1 VEDCAILADVLAMH
15 LADEGHYE
23 IIGITDTADAALE
36 LVASARPDLVLLDL
50 ALPSEAD
57 GLRVLR
63 EAKALLPTLRVLVF
77 RGMANL
83 HRCMEL
89 GADGYLYKTASWSK
103 LLLALCKVCA
113 GEGHFEEVLSSSTS
127 GAVKREAP
135 DNLRDEGEAGAA
147 AAVAGPRI
155 LLAEVGRREL
165 VAKEAIIAIHSEGDY
180 TRLWVEGAKPYVILK
195 PLHAWEHQLRSAR
208 FLRLDRFLLVNTRRI
223 LGLVGEPAVGR
234 VLLRLAGAPPLP
246 LSRAG
251 VRRAKQ
257 WLQRYAAAGGGGV
270 SPLRRTLKCN
280 NERPPDRGQRPRL
293 HRSLVRN
300 ARDRMLGVAGLAEA
314 GPRCVPRFREAR
326 ISDTYRPPSRA
337 ER

>member
-1 VEDCAILADVLAMH
+1 M
-15 LADEGHYE
+15 
-23 IIGITDTADAALE
+23 
-36 LVASARPDLVLLDL
+36 
-50 ALPSEAD
+50 
-57 GLRVLR
+57 
-63 EAKALLPTLRVLVF
+63 
-77 RGMANL
+77 
-83 HRCMEL
+83 
-89 GADGYLYKTASWSK
+89 
-103 LLLALCKVCA
+103 
-113 GEGHFEEVLSSSTS
+113 LSSSTS

-208 FLRLDRFLLVNTRRI
+208 FLRLDRFLLVNPRRI

-234 VLLRLAGAPPLP
+234 VLLRLAGAPALP

-257 WLQRYAAAGGGGV
+257 WLQRYAAAGGGG
-270 SPLRRTLKCN
+270 
-280 NERPPDRGQRPRL
+280 G
-293 HRSLVRN
+293 
-300 ARDRMLGVAGLAEA
+300 
-314 GPRCVPRFREAR
+314 
-326 ISDTYRPPSRA
+326 
-337 ER
+337 